1 MSITTGPGAR
11 RAGLLRSVVDRV
23 IPGVPRVRAQKEP
36 FAAAWRAANEAALQ
50 GDGPLWVALGDSM
63 TQGIGA
69 ADISGGWVSQ
79 LRDQRAA
86 EGHPLRLVNLAVTG
100 ARVRDVVE
108 DQLPRLRALG
118 VTPDLVTVL
127 IGANDMFPRSRRAPA
142 VGQYAALLDALPA
155 GRAIVAPLP
164 QRNGPARAINALI
177 DRAADRG
184 QVRVATFPESSLW
197 SLFGTLAEDH
207 FHPNERGY
215 ASIAASFGQAM
226 DQVLEEPA
234 RPA

>member
-1 MSITTGPGAR
+1 MSSTTSPGPR
-11 RAGLLRSVVDRV
+11 RAVLRSVVDRV
-23 IPGVPRVRAQKEP
+23 IPGVARVRAQKEP
-36 FAAAWRAANEAALQ
+36 FAAAWRAANAAALP

-79 LRDQRAA
+79 LRDRLAA
-86 EGHPLRLVNLAVTG
+86 QGRPVRVVNLSVTG
-100 ARVRDVVE
+100 ARVRDVVD

-127 IGANDMFPRSRRAPA
+127 IGANDMFPRSRREPA

-177 DRAADRG
+177 DRAAARG
-184 QVRVATFPESSLW
+184 QVRVATFPRASLW

-215 ASIAASFGQAM
+215 AGIAAAFGRAIG
-226 DQVLEEPA
+226 QVLGETA

>member
-1 MSITTGPGAR
+1 VR
-11 RAGLLRSVVDRV
+11 LRSVVDRV
-23 IPGVPRVRAQKEP
+23 IPGVARVRAQKEP
-36 FAAAWRAANEAALQ
+36 FAAAWRAANAAALP

-79 LRDQRAA
+79 LRDRLAA
-86 EGHPLRLVNLAVTG
+86 QGQPVRLVNLSVTG
-100 ARVRDVVE
+100 ARVRDVVD

-177 DRAADRG
+177 DQAAARG
-184 QVRVATFPESSLW
+184 QVRVATFPRASLW

-215 ASIAASFGQAM
+215 ASIAAAFGRAIGQA
-226 DQVLEEPA
+226 LGEPA
-234 RPA
+234 RPS

>member
-1 MSITTGPGAR
+1 
-11 RAGLLRSVVDRV
+11 VVDRV
-23 IPGVPRVRAQKEP
+23 VPGVARVRAQKEP
-36 FAAAWRAANEAALQ
+36 FAAAWRAANEAALG

-79 LRDQRAA
+79 LHDQLTAQGRQ
-86 EGHPLRLVNLAVTG
+86 LRLVNLSVTG
-100 ARVRDVVE
+100 ARIKDVVE
-108 DQLPRLRALG
+108 RQLPQLEALG

-142 VGQYAALLDALPA
+142 VGQYAALLDQLPA
-155 GRAIVAPLP
+155 GRSIVAPLP

-177 DRAADRG
+177 GRAAARG
-184 QVRVATFPESSLW
+184 RVRLAEFPQTSLW

-215 ASIAASFGQAM
+215 AGIAAAFGQAI
-226 DQVLEEPA
+226 DRLRA
-234 RPA
+234 

>member
-1 MSITTGPGAR
+1 VSTVTHPGTLRSA
-11 RAGLLRSVVDRV
+11 LLRSVVDRV
-23 IPGVPRVRAQKEP
+23 VPGVARVRAQKEP
-36 FAAAWRAANEAALQ
+36 FAAAWRTANEAALG

-79 LRDQRAA
+79 LQERLAA
-86 EGHPLRLVNLAVTG
+86 EGHPLRLVNLSVTG
-100 ARVRDVVE
+100 ARVRDVVS

-127 IGANDMFPRSRRAPA
+127 IGANDMFPRSRREPA
-142 VGQYAALLDALPA
+142 VGQYAALLDRLPA
-155 GRAIVAPLP
+155 GRSVVAPLP

-177 DRAADRG
+177 GRAAARG
-184 QVRVATFPESSLW
+184 QVRLAEFPQTSLW

-215 ASIAASFGQAM
+215 ASIAAAFGQAIGR
-226 DQVLEEPA
+226 LRA
-234 RPA
+234 